1 MQLWKTESH
10 CMLSFST
17 DFVWSVDVS
26 YRNDFSTRR
35 CLPVWSA
42 WYCVCDL
49 LAETDPGL
57 EWQSYECG
65 VELKNKLS
73 KATVTT
79 LMTKWNTPAFR
90 KTKKRRRSLNFI
102 TWNGGIRW
110 VVSWSKCYDNNWG
123 VHWHSIRI
131 ASQSAVP
138 PDIIQLT
145 PKGNVNQTTT
155 NAVKFRVNRCL
166 TWRATRSC
174 KHKHKETAVPPPGL
188 Q

>member
-10 CMLSFST
+10 CMLSIST

-42 WYCVCDL
+42 WFCVCDL
-49 LAETDPGL
+49 LVETDPGL

-79 LMTKWNTPAFR
+79 LMTKWNTPALEKR
-90 KTKKRRRSLNFI
+90 KKEEEAWISLLGMGVLDGWFHE
-102 TWNGGIRW
+102 
-110 VVSWSKCYDNNWG
+110 VS
-123 VHWHSIRI
+123 
-131 ASQSAVP
+131 AM
-138 PDIIQLT
+138 
-145 PKGNVNQTTT
+145 TTT
-155 NAVKFRVNRCL
+155 EACTDIAFASHHSPPYPQTSYN
-166 TWRATRSC
+166 SPQ
-174 KHKHKETAVPPPGL
+174 KETLIKRQQTRLSFESTGA
-188 Q
+188 